1 MLRAAILVL
10 TLIAAGAAFALW
22 RAGEPVHT
30 LITPEVGP
38 APVAVRVTEGTPEP
52 VNNPAKTRVGSF
64 ERPARSPE
72 YEVLEEE
79 IAREDGIRAARLLV
93 DTQARSKADFELIAR
108 DLKARYAG
116 YDAVTA
122 EFTDTEALLEYNGTA
137 LIFNT
142 VRGAAYMGFFF
153 GPLNERGYYVRV
165 AG

>member
-10 TLIAAGAAFALW
+10 TLIAAVAAFAVW
-22 RAGEPVHT
+22 RASEPVGT
-30 LITPEVGP
+30 LITPEVAP
-38 APVAVRVTEGTPEP
+38 APAAVRVAEETPEP
-52 VNNPAKTRVGSF
+52 EARPGGTPVGSF
-64 ERPARSPE
+64 ERPAHSPE

-79 IAREDGIRAARLLV
+79 IARQDGIRAARLLV
-93 DTQARSKADFELIAR
+93 DTTARSKADFELIAR

-122 EFTDTEALLEYNGTA
+122 EFTDTEALLDYNGTA

-153 GPLNERGYYVRV
+153 GPLNDRGYYVRS
-165 AG
+165 AE